1 VHRDAV
7 VRTVGLEYLVV
18 CDGNGVSVRV
28 GGRLYATDLQLLDY
42 APDADWR
49 FSIGATAGQ
58 RGSAHRVDNVR
69 VRSGELLE
77 AGVVPLSVSVNG
89 QETAVVPRGF
99 AYATPPVLSS
109 VSPAAGP
116 VAGGTRLLVHG
127 FGVTLGEQLECALQG
142 AVVPAARVNDSA
154 VTCESPAADYYDVLR
169 ARAGVNESG
178 ALTAAAAEPLEL
190 SRNGQ
195 RFTQQA
201 LFDQRADV
209 HGLRLRLYAPPNV
222 TRLAPATGPLGGG
235 TQVSVDG
242 HGHAAGVDYRCRFGN
257 ATVPAT
263 FDEHAGLGCTA
274 PAWSAA
280 QVCARPLS
288 PSR

>member
-1 VHRDAV
+1 M
-7 VRTVGLEYLVV
+7 
-18 CDGNGVSVRV
+18 
-28 GGRLYATDLQLLDY
+28 GR
-42 APDADWR
+42 R
-49 FSIGATAGQ
+49 FYSFI
-58 RGSAHRVDNVR
+58 H
-69 VRSGELLE
+69 L
-77 AGVVPLSVSVNG
+77 
-89 QETAVVPRGF
+89 
-99 AYATPPVLSS
+99 
-109 VSPAAGP
+109 
-116 VAGGTRLLVHG
+116 
-127 FGVTLGEQLECALQG
+127 
-142 AVVPAARVNDSA
+142 AAR
-154 VTCESPAADYYDVLR
+154 R
-169 ARAGVNESG
+169 QGKRAGVNESG

-280 QVCARPLS
+280 QVCPPSLPESLAHPLRHRHRAIPPRRPPPRPTRRARS
-288 PSR
+288 K